1 MKKIISVV
9 LSVLMAF
16 SLTVTAFSAND
27 SVNYLLLGDSITE
40 GFGILN
46 PDEASYGKIVADTN
60 GYNYF
65 NQSRMARDSS
75 DLLYL
80 INNSYS
86 IRNDVIKAD
95 IISLSI
101 GANDYLAND
110 DVVMLVIG
118 ALLGI
123 NNKTMDEIAENY
135 YSNLCSIIDLIYELN
150 PDVTILLQYVYSAWT
165 GFAKRAFDAG
175 ADRVNAVI
183 DRYAAENPGRI
194 IISDISPAMTGH
206 KENLADDCV
215 HPNAK
220 GNIAIAEIVLKQ
232 LFDLKLGTETVPVV
246 KCDGV
251 DYNYFTDYI
260 SKDFGWLITVIVKI
274 LTGNAVN
281 IIR

>member
-1 MKKIISVV
+1 MKKYLAIFLSIV
-9 LSVLMAF
+9 LSVSLILPAF
-16 SLTVTAFSAND
+16 AADS

-40 GFGILN
+40 GFGISN
-46 PDEASYGKIVADTN
+46 PDQASYGKIVADTN
-60 GYNYF
+60 GYNYA
-65 NQSRMARDSS
+65 NQSRMARDSG

-86 IRNDVIKAD
+86 MRNDIRKAD

-101 GANDYLAND
+101 GANDFLAND

-123 NNKTMDEIAENY
+123 NDKTMDEIAEKY
-135 YSNLCSIIDLIYELN
+135 YINLCDIIDSIYDMN
-150 PDVTILLQYVYSAWT
+150 PDVTILLQYVYSSWT

-183 DRYAAENPGRI
+183 DRYNSDNPGKI
-194 IISDISPAMTGH
+194 IICDISPAMNGH

-232 LFDLKLGTETVPVV
+232 LYDLKLGTELVPVV
-246 KCDGV
+246 NCEGI

-260 SKDFGWLITVIVKI
+260 NEDFGWLITVIVKI